1 MFTFGWAEIFLVGI
15 IIIIVIGPKDLPK
28 FIKQI
33 SLLVKNIRKISSD
46 FKSSL
51 NEITEESEIKEL
63 AKSVKEV
70 KKIKD
75 GINIKKNFENE
86 IKTVKETVNIAKNE
100 ISEIENGILRLI
112 LVQDEVEMFGRTSV
126 QHAVV
131 RDYDANPIGEGNGT
145 IHRELILENGSEYE
159 GRYEAGKWHGKG
171 ILMKAN
177 GMRYE
182 GVAAFGV

>member
-51 NEITEESEIKEL
+51 NEITEDSEIKEL

-86 IKTVKETVNIAKNE
+86 IKTVEDTVKLTENE
-100 ISEIENGILRLI
+100 ISDIEKN
-112 LVQDEVEMFGRTSV
+112 
-126 QHAVV
+126 
-131 RDYDANPIGEGNGT
+131 
-145 IHRELILENGSEYE
+145 
-159 GRYEAGKWHGKG
+159 K
-171 ILMKAN
+171 
-177 GMRYE
+177 
-182 GVAAFGV
+182 